1 MKAGRSSELD
11 DHLTD
16 KPKTGLA
23 LGLTEAAAS
32 HDRVLNPALEVS
44 TAVIHRGACGLSFGF
59 SASDLRF
66 LLAHIIAR
74 SDRWVY
80 W

>member
-1 MKAGRSSELD
+1 MVKAGRSSELD

-32 HDRVLNPALEVS
+32 HDRILEHDV
-44 TAVIHRGACGLSFGF
+44 
-59 SASDLRF
+59 
-66 LLAHIIAR
+66 
-74 SDRWVY
+74 
-80 W
+80 